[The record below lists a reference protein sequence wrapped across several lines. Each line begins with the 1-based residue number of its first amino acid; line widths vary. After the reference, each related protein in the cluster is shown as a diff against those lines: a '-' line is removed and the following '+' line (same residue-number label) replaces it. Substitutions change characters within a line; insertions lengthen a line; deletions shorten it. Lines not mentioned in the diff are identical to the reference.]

1 MPSQF
6 ERHFQSRGVNALNRQ
21 HAVEIVYSR
30 EGVET
35 QPMTARRS
43 DRTYSTVGGKF
54 KSMQMVMMRDYVL
67 QASSLTLSGNDF
79 TPRTGDK
86 ITEGD
91 EVFEVSPVSELQ
103 PCGELQS
110 GGYEWLVHTKRV
122 DFQTQTGR
130 GYRGES

>member
-1 MPSQF
+1 MPSAF
-6 ERHFQSRGVNALNRQ
+6 ERNFQSRGVSALNRQ
-21 HAVEIVYSR
+21 HKAEVVYSR
-30 EGVET
+30 DGVET

-43 DRTYSTVGGKF
+43 DRSYSTVGGKF
-54 KSMQMVMMRDYVL
+54 KAEQMVMMRDYIL

-79 TPRTGDK
+79 VPRTGDK
-86 ITEGD
+86 ITEGN
-91 EVFEVSPVSELQ
+91 EVFEVSPISDSQ
-103 PCGELQS
+103 PCGELQP